1 MADIQ
6 DTTISN
12 ITLDE
17 YKYLDGVPD
26 AVILVDAERRIVF
39 VNEAASSLFNSTII
53 GRDLSISVRHPSVLA
68 AVDEVL
74 KHRVKVTEEVVF
86 SVPIP
91 RTFSMYARIVNLR
104 GGETGGII
112 ILSA

>member
-74 KHRVKVTEEVVF
+74 NTELKSQKKLF
-86 SVPIP
+86 FLFRYLGHFPC
-91 RTFSMYARIVNLR
+91 ML
-104 GGETGGII
+104 G
-112 ILSA
+112 